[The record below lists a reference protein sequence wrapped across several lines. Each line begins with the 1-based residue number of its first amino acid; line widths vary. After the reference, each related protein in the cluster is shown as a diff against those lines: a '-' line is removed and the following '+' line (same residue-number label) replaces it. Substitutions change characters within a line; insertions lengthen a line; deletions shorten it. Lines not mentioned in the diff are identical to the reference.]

1 MIHPFSSP
9 TRNKYIS
16 RAFFYGFLLSISL
29 PIVRPQASP
38 ESISSVKAQAKTDAG
53 LENHVQADPQTI
65 RLEQGKQIEREL
77 AGGQS
82 HSFQMTLSAGQY
94 VKLMIHQCGI
104 DVVVRLFGP
113 DRKQFAEFD
122 SEIRAHGEEHVEWV
136 AEVTGSYR
144 LDLLSNFKQ
153 EAAGRYG
160 IQVTESRV
168 ATDNDQVLHEAR
180 IFYTK
185 FLCLYR
191 AGKYN
196 EAFPLANRVLATRE
210 RVLGA
215 EHFDVVCSLNNLA
228 ILYFE
233 TGKYEKAEALFRRVI
248 TIREKTLG
256 PEHPEVAKALNNMGI
271 IYKERGDYARS
282 ETFFGRAL
290 AILKKVLG
298 AHHPGVAQLLNN
310 QAELYRERGDYAK
323 AEPLYAQAIII
334 KERALGVEH
343 PDVAATL
350 NTLALLYEE
359 RGDDA
364 KAEKYYERALAILE
378 KVLGP
383 DHIMVARTLGNLAN
397 LYRDGRGDY
406 IKADMLYRRALT
418 MLEKTLGPD
427 SIDVTRI
434 LGSLAILC
442 RKRGDYAKA
451 ESLYELTIASMEKT
465 FGPDHSFTADVLKDN
480 AVLYALKGDT
490 AHAVTE
496 LTRANAIDERN
507 LSVSL
512 AIGSERQKLAY
523 LDTFSKWT
531 DITLSLHS
539 QAALHSPQALDL
551 AFTTLLRRKARGLE
565 AMTDTISTL
574 RRHATPENQMLLD
587 RLAEARSHLAAIT
600 LKEQDAAKPDVYRA
614 RIEPIRE
621 KVEELE
627 TELSSRS
634 AEFRN
639 QAKPVTLSSVQ
650 SALPAGSVLIEFAC
664 FTPRDMQ
671 TEKVLPHHYL
681 AYLLP
686 AQGEPKWV
694 DLAEAAPIDRAIDAW
709 RKALRNP
716 KRLDVKRLARV
727 VDEKLMRPIRS
738 ILGELTHDARHLMIA
753 PDGSLNLIPFAALVD
768 ERDQYLIDSYS
779 ITYLTSGRDLL
790 RLKTTDLS
798 KGAPL
803 VMANPEFGDPATIA
817 LGRGVESSGK
827 SRVPIRAELQLDP
840 TQLFFQPLPASRYE
854 ALAIKAILP
863 QASVLQK
870 GQATET
876 ALKQAR
882 GPRILHIATHGFFYD
897 NKREC
902 QSPEDDL
909 SRAASPRTRG
919 VVSPQTTHYTVQLE
933 SNASLDLAQETVKRL
948 KAQGI
953 DVYILKSKV
962 NGKKDVFFRV
972 RSGKFSTQAEAREY
986 GAFLQGKRVI
996 REFFV
1001 ANYLPSRI
1009 GMGEPAPAIAGLRLS
1024 KFVARVKD
1032 PLLRSGLALAGANQ
1046 GKNGNDDGVLTAL
1059 EAAYLDLSGTKL
1071 VVLSACN
1078 SGVGDVK
1085 NGEGVQGL
1093 RRALVLAGSESQVMS
1108 LWPVSDV
1115 AAKDLMIPYYRAL
1128 QQGEGRS
1135 EGLRQVQ
1142 LRILRERKD
1151 WQHPFY
1157 WAAFI
1162 QSGEWANLD
1171 GRR

>member
-1 MIHPFSSP
+1 MIHSFSSP
-9 TRNKYIS
+9 TQCKYIS
-16 RAFFYGFLLSISL
+16 RAFFYGFLFSAGLSI
-29 PIVRPQASP
+29 VQPQASP
-38 ESISSVKAQAKTDAG
+38 EAALSVAQAKSAAG
-53 LENHVQADPQTI
+53 ANNSARADPETLQS
-65 RLEQGKQIEREL
+65 EQGKQIEREL

-104 DVVVRLFGP
+104 DVVVKLFGP
-113 DRKQFAEFD
+113 DRTQFAEFD
-122 SEIRAHGEEHVEWV
+122 SEIRAQGEEPIEWV
-136 AEVTGSYR
+136 ADVTGSYR
-144 LDLLSNFKQ
+144 LDLLSNYKQ
-153 EAAGRYG
+153 EEAGRYG
-160 IQVTESRV
+160 IQIMELRV
-168 ATDNDQVLHEAR
+168 ATENDQVLHEAR

-210 RVLGA
+210 RLLGA

-233 TGKYEKAEALFRRVI
+233 RGEYEKAEAVLRRVI
-248 TIREKTLG
+248 KIREKRLG
-256 PEHPEVAKALNNMGI
+256 PEHPEVAMALNNMGI

-290 AILKKVLG
+290 DILKRLLG
-298 AHHPGVAQLLNN
+298 AHHPAVAQLLNN

-323 AEPLYAQAIII
+323 AEPLYARAITIR
-334 KERALGVEH
+334 ERALGVEH

-350 NTLALLYEE
+350 NTLAQLYEE
-359 RGDDA
+359 TGNDTE
-364 KAEKYYERALAILE
+364 AEKYYERALASLK

-397 LYRDGRGDY
+397 LYRDVRDDY
-406 IKADMLYRRALT
+406 KTAETLYDRALT
-418 MLEKTLGPD
+418 ILEETLGPD

-434 LGSLAILC
+434 LGSLAILY
-442 RKRGDYAKA
+442 RKRGDYAQA
-451 ESLYELTIASMEKT
+451 ESLYERTIAEWEKK
-465 FGPDHSFTADVLKDN
+465 FGPDHPCTADALKEI
-480 AVLYALKGDT
+480 AVLSALKGDA
-490 AHAVTE
+490 AHAITQ

-507 LSVSL
+507 LSLSL

-531 DITLSLHS
+531 DITLSLHR
-539 QAALHSPQALDL
+539 QAALNSPQALDL
-551 AFTTLLRRKARGLE
+551 AFTTLLRRKARGLD

-587 RLAEARSHLAAIT
+587 RLAEARSHLAAIS

-614 RIEPIRE
+614 RIEPLRE
-621 KVEELE
+621 EVEELE
-627 TELSSRS
+627 AELSSRS

-639 QAKPVTLSSVQ
+639 RAKTVTLSSVQ
-650 SALPAGSVLIEFAC
+650 SALPASSLLIEFAC
-664 FTPRDMQ
+664 FTPRDLQ
-671 TEKVLPHHYL
+671 TEKARPLHYL

-686 AQGEPKWV
+686 TQGQPKWV
-694 DLAEAAPIDRAIDAW
+694 DLGQAAPIDQAIDAW

-738 ILGELTHDARHLMIA
+738 ILGESPHDPRHLLIA

-768 ERDQYLIDSYS
+768 EQNRYLIDTYS

-790 RLKTTDLS
+790 RLKKTTDVS

-803 VMANPEFGDPATIA
+803 IMANPEFGNPATTA
-817 LGRGVESSGK
+817 LRSGVKSSGK
-827 SRVPIRAELQLDP
+827 SRVRIRTELQVDP

-854 ALAIKAILP
+854 ALAIKALLP

-870 GQATET
+870 AQATET

-902 QSPEDDL
+902 RSPADDA
-909 SRAASPRTRG
+909 SRASSPRARG
-919 VVSPQTTHYTVQLE
+919 VVALPPTHYTVQLE
-933 SNASLDLAQETVKRL
+933 ARPSLESAQETVKRL
-948 KAQGI
+948 KKNGI
-953 DVYILKSKV
+953 DACILKSKV
-962 NGKKDVFFRV
+962 NGKPGSFRV
-972 RSGKFSTQAEAREY
+972 RSGKFSTQSEARKY
-986 GAFLQGKRVI
+986 GAFLQKKRVI

-1009 GMGEPAPAIAGLRLS
+1009 GGVESASTIADLRLS
-1024 KFVARVKD
+1024 RYVARVKD

-1046 GKNGNDDGVLTAL
+1046 GKSGNDDGVLTAL

-1108 LWPVSDV
+1108 LWPVSDA

-1142 LRILRERKD
+1142 LRILRDRKD

-1162 QSGEWANLD
+1162 QSGEWATLD